1 MALETIYD
9 GDGSDVTFDIT
20 FDYLEKVDVSVFVQ
34 PSGGSYT
41 LKTLDTHYNI
51 SGNVVTFTSGNTPP
65 NNSKVKIRRSTLTAQ
80 PRHTYYAGSSITA
93 NSLNTNYKQI
103 LYALEEFKELN
114 AATLTVDVTAN
125 SITEGHMA
133 DDSVGSDQYIDGSI
147 DLEHM
152 SANSVD
158 SDQYVDGSIDAVH
171 IANDQINSQ
180 HYAAGSIDLEH
191 MSANSVD
198 SDQYVDGSI
207 DNVHLADDAVGIA
220 ELSASGTASSSTF
233 LRGDN
238 SWAAPA
244 SGVIQVVSTTK
255 TDTWSTTSQSTF
267 VDVTGMA
274 VTITPTSTNSKIL
287 VMFNGNGSAD
297 TRYGA
302 WRVTQKIGSGTAS
315 ALPVGDA
322 GDGSPDI
329 RTRAAFS
336 AQTNPSASDDGEVL
350 QNFGMHWLVS
360 PNTTTATTYQLVGC
374 IAYGSS
380 NNLYLNQTTLTSS
393 NQPYDIRGCSTIT
406 VMEVEP

>member
-133 DDSVGSDQYIDGSI
+133 DDSVGSDQYID
-147 DLEHM
+147 
-152 SANSVD
+152 
-158 SDQYVDGSIDAVH
+158 
-171 IANDQINSQ
+171 
-180 HYAAGSIDLEH
+180 GSIDLEH

>member
-1 MALETIYD
+1 MALEHIYTAN
-9 GDGSDVTFDIT
+9 GSEDDFNIVFS
-20 FDYLEKVDVSVFVQ
+20 YLEKEDVSVAVE
-34 PSGGSYT
+34 PSGGSYDV
-41 LKTLDTHYNI
+41 KTLDTHYTI
-51 SGNVVTFTSGNTPP
+51 SGNVVTFTTGNIPP
-65 NNSKVKIRRSTLTAQ
+65 NNSKVRVRRSTQTSQ

-114 AATLTVDVTAN
+114 AATLQVDVTAN
-125 SITEGHMA
+125 SIGLGHMA
-133 DDSVGSDQYIDGSI
+133 DNSVGTDQYIDNSI
-147 DLEHM
+147 DHAHLKNDCIDGDNIQNDVINSEH
-152 SANSVD
+152 
-158 SDQYVDGSIDAVH
+158 YVNASIDH
-171 IANDQINSQ
+171 EHLSGDCITSTNIQNDAINSE
-180 HYAAGSIDLEH
+180 HYA
-191 MSANSVD
+191 V
-198 SDQYVDGSI
+198 GSI
-207 DNVHLADDAVGIA
+207 DNEHLADDAVGIA

-238 SWAAPA
+238 SWAEPT

-267 VDVTGMA
+267 IDVTGMA
-274 VTITPTSTNSKIL
+274 VTITPTSASNKIL
-287 VMFNGNGSAD
+287 VMFNGTGSAN

-302 WRVTQKIGSGTAS
+302 WRVTQKIGSQTAS

-336 AQTNPSASDDGEVL
+336 AQTNPSATDDGAVL
-350 QNFGMHWLVS
+350 QSFGMHWLVS

-380 NNLYLNQTTLTSS
+380 TLYLNQTTLTNS
-393 NQPYDIRGCSTIT
+393 NQTYDIRGCSTIT

>member
-1 MALETIYD
+1 MALVHIYTAN
-9 GDGSDVTFDIT
+9 GSEDDFNIVFS
-20 FDYLEKVDVSVFVQ
+20 YLEKEDVSVAVE
-34 PSGGSYT
+34 PSGGSYEV
-41 LKTLDTHYNI
+41 KTLDVHYTI
-51 SGNVVTFTSGNTPP
+51 SGNVVTFKTDHIPP
-65 NNSKVKIRRSTLTAQ
+65 NNSKVKVRRSTLTAQ

-93 NSLNTNYKQI
+93 TSLNTNYKQI

-114 AATLTVDVTAN
+114 AATLQVDVTAN

-133 DDSVGSDQYIDGSI
+133 DNSVGSDQYIDDSI
-147 DLEHM
+147 EHVHLK
-152 SANSVD
+152 ND
-158 SDQYVDGSIDAVH
+158 IVDGDNIQ
-171 IANDQINSQ
+171 NDVINSE
-180 HYAAGSIDLEH
+180 HYAAGSIDHEH
-191 MSANSVD
+191 LAND
-198 SDQYVDGSI
+198 IIDGDNIQDDVITSEHYAAASI
-207 DNVHLADDAVGIA
+207 DNEHLADDAVGIA

-233 LRGDN
+233 LRGYN
-238 SWAAPA
+238 SLASPA

-274 VTITPTSTNSKIL
+274 VTITPTSASNKIL
-287 VMFNGNGSAD
+287 VMFNGTGAAN

-302 WRVTQKIGSGTAS
+302 WRVTQKIGSQTGS

-329 RTRAAFS
+329 RTRASFGS
-336 AQTNPSASDDGEVL
+336 QTNPSASDDGAIL
-350 QNFGMHWLVS
+350 QSVGMHWLVS

-380 NNLYLNQTTLTSS
+380 TLYLNQTTLTNS
-393 NQPYDIRGCSTIT
+393 NQTYDIRGCSTIT